1 MKMVKLGLF
10 VTTFLSSC
18 ILVRSVPGAEQ
29 NEKTRTYPT
38 ALRSALAVSCA
49 FLLSAALQMVLSQ
62 QDIPN
67 RTVLACTLI
76 SVFVFSLLTEFFAT
90 PAHHD
95 VFVPVSAVI
104 LLLSL
109 PDGLSAASTSL
120 YCVGTAAGYVI
131 FMTVLSCVFDRV
143 FLSDAPK
150 AVKGLPLL
158 LCALAIAAIAFS
170 GF

>member
-1 MKMVKLGLF
+1 MVKFGLF

-18 ILVRSVPGAEQ
+18 ILVRSVPEASQEG
-29 NEKTRTYPT
+29 KTRTYPT
-38 ALRSALAVSCA
+38 ALRSSLAVSCA
-49 FLLSAALQMVLSQ
+49 FLLSAAVCMVLSHQ
-62 QDIPN
+62 NMPY
-67 RTVLACTLI
+67 RTILACTLL
-76 SVFVFSLLTEFFAT
+76 SAFLFAPLTEFFAT

-109 PDGLSAASTSL
+109 PNELAAASTSL

-131 FMTVLSCVFDRV
+131 FMTVLSCVFDKV
-143 FLSDAPK
+143 FVSDAPK